1 MAFQSGRGYPATMQG
16 MTRITDNFVSSSS
29 LVESELGAL
38 PVVAAK
44 VGDVQIVL
52 HARKLRGGRSLREAA
67 DLVGLNRDELSR
79 IEKGNTLQIRFETI
93 AKLLS
98 GYGCHLED
106 LIEVKSL
113 PQESAK
119 PLYEQAMSYMSEY
132 GEIGDRPTRR
142 AVRRSL
148 ELDVQSEE
156 DRAAFIASTA
166 PSELPG
172 RRRSAL
178 KARGL

>member
-1 MAFQSGRGYPATMQG
+1 
-16 MTRITDNFVSSSS
+16 MTRITPNFVSSSS
-29 LVESELGAL
+29 LLESELGAL
-38 PVVAAK
+38 PVVAAN
-44 VGDVQIVL
+44 VGGVQILL
-52 HARKLRGGRSLREAA
+52 HARQLRGGRSLREAA
-67 DLVGLNRDELSR
+67 ALVGLNRDELSR

-98 GYGCHLED
+98 GYGCLLED
-106 LIEVKSL
+106 LIEVKSV

-119 PLYEQAMSYMSEY
+119 PLYEQAMSYMVEH
-132 GEIGDRPTRR
+132 GEIGNRPARR

-156 DRAAFIASTA
+156 DRAAYIASTA
-166 PSELPG
+166 PAGIPG
-172 RRRSAL
+172 RRRSPL

>member
-1 MAFQSGRGYPATMQG
+1 
-16 MTRITDNFVSSSS
+16 MTRNTHNFVSSSP
-29 LVESELGAL
+29 LEELGPETP
-38 PVVAAK
+38 PVVAAN

-52 HARKLRGGRSLREAA
+52 HARQLRGGRSLREAA
-67 DLVGLNRDELSR
+67 ALVGLNRDELSR

-98 GYGCHLED
+98 GYGCLLED
-106 LIEVKSL
+106 LIEVKSV

-119 PLYEQAMSYMSEY
+119 PLYEQAMSYMVEH
-132 GEIGDRPTRR
+132 GEIGNRPARR

-156 DRAAFIASTA
+156 DRAAYIASTA
-166 PSELPG
+166 PAGIPG
-172 RRRSAL
+172 RRRSPL